1 MDTIKQ
7 ETSHMSV
14 QCDLSFDSCYKLK
27 ERRVR
32 FWCLM
37 VSQVFRLKP
46 LHFPL
51 PGTFLH
57 LFHIY
62 TGSQI
67 QIHAVKTTYLRNSD
81 LKHIPVQ
88 YLCLELTSTAPPPST
103 PEVTISNA
111 SVHHTVSSNPQRS
124 VLTHLCPHIPHINYY

>member
-1 MDTIKQ
+1 MDTIQ
-7 ETSHMSV
+7 QGTSHVSV

-51 PGTFLH
+51 PGSFLH
-57 LFHIY
+57 LFPIY
-62 TGSQI
+62 TDSQI
-67 QIHAVKTTYLRNSD
+67 QIGAVKTTYL
-81 LKHIPVQ
+81 KKT
-88 YLCLELTSTAPPPST
+88 LTSSIYLFN
-103 PEVTISNA
+103 ISA
-111 SVHHTVSSNPQRS
+111 
-124 VLTHLCPHIPHINYY
+124 